1 MYLNFHNKN
10 LKVFEIMLKKFLSY
24 LIKGL
29 SSVDVINDNDIS
41 EAMEKLTLSI
51 HKYLLS
57 INYVAC
63 IVLDIGPIF
72 ALKELTGHSR
82 QNEIT

>member
-10 LKVFEIMLKKFLSY
+10 LKVFEMHVKIFLSY

-51 HKYLLS
+51 HFTNIY
-57 INYVAC
+57 
-63 IVLDIGPIF
+63 
-72 ALKELTGHSR
+72 
-82 QNEIT
+82 